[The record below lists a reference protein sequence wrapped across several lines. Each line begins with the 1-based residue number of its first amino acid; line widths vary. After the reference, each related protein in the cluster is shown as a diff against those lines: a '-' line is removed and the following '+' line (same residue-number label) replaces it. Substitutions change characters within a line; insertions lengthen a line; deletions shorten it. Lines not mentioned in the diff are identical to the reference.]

1 MSLKVSAS
9 RLAWFS
15 IFSLTLTSC
24 FHPPFNHFRED
35 PRPLEHVVKTMG
47 AGAGL
52 GALAGV
58 AAGSSAG
65 AAGAGAAVGGLTGAV
80 IGKQRDTKQHI
91 IKELKEHDIQ
101 YVQYGDTM
109 TLVVPTDRY
118 FRFNSPRIND
128 LCYPGL
134 LKIIKLLKFYKC
146 SPIYVAG
153 FTDDI
158 GSKHHKRM
166 LSQAQAE
173 AMITFLW
180 AYGIPA
186 QRLNAEGYADQH
198 PIGNNDTIRGS
209 AYNRRLEIQWFNAS
223 SLAQC
228 QVAVHKPVLTKFG
241 RTK

>member
-1 MSLKVSAS
+1 MSLKVSAG

-24 FHPPFNHFRED
+24 FQPPYNHFRED
-35 PRPLEHVVKTMG
+35 PRPLEHVVKTIG
-47 AGAGL
+47 VGAGL
-52 GALAGV
+52 GALAGIAV
-58 AAGSSAG
+58 GGSAG
-65 AAGAGAAVGGLTGAV
+65 PGAAVGGFTGAI
-80 IGKQRDTKQHI
+80 IGKQQSTKQHI
-91 IKELKEHDIQ
+91 IKELQKHDIQ

-118 FRFNSPRIND
+118 FRFNSAKIND

-146 SPIYVAG
+146 SPIFVAG
-153 FTDDI
+153 FTDDV

-166 LSQAQAE
+166 LSQSQAE

-180 AYGIPA
+180 AHGIPA
-186 QRLNAEGYADQH
+186 QRLNPEGYADKH

-209 AYNRRLEIQWFNAS
+209 AYNRRLEIQWFNAP

-228 QVAVHKPVLTKFG
+228 QVATQKPVLTKFG